1 MYFLELVYLFLIDI
15 WFQEDQLRFFAKE
28 VLMECMI
35 MSFLV
40 VDAELNYIVAESY
53 LGGYEYI

>member
-1 MYFLELVYLFLIDI
+1 
-15 WFQEDQLRFFAKE
+15 
-28 VLMECMI
+28 MECMI

>member
-1 MYFLELVYLFLIDI
+1 MDI

-40 VDAELNYIVAESY
+40 IDAELNYIVTESH
-53 LGGYEYI
+53 LGGYKHI